1 MPMPFQCIYCA
12 KPVREPMNGIC
23 EECKKED
30 KSYIQ
35 YRDTGDENEYK

>member
-30 KSYIQ
+30 KEK
-35 YRDTGDENEYK
+35 END